1 MSASIYLYS
10 EFDGPLRIEPGED
23 DVSPCVWI
31 RSSKGTPVSVALT
44 LDAADR
50 AKLRA
55 ALDELDAREAQQA
68 EPAREAA

>member
-10 EFDGPLRIEPGED
+10 EFDDLNVVADTSAKNPTL
-23 DVSPCVWI
+23 WI
-31 RSSKGTPVSVALT
+31 RTWGSPSQSVGLV
-44 LDAADR
+44 LNAADR

-55 ALDELDAREAQQA
+55 ALDEIDAHEAQQA